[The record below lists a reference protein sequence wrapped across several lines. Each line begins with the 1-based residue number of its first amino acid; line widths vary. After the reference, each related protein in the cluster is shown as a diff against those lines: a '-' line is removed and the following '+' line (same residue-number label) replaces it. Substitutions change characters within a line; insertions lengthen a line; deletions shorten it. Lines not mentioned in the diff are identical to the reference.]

1 MTAAD
6 TTGTSEGTEA
16 TEELPEE
23 TQKSNL
29 SPETDIS
36 VTAPPASDSL
46 PTPAAASVDVSEVF
60 LPVPTIDSGLFEVAE
75 ESEVPIVTESPE
87 GDSAEPEVESEQS
100 EPAVVII
107 DEDLGGYI
115 KKEGGSP
122 TTPPDA
128 TEDMVEEAVQD
139 LAVELDQTSVVATD
153 PNELLEKGEE
163 GSGFLSVQEEH
174 RTIVTTATPPL
185 RYLTTPTMTT
195 ASHGRELVVF
205 FSLRVTNMDFSED
218 LFNKTSPEYRSLE
231 NTFLDVVS
239 WNATCIL
246 L

>member
-1 MTAAD
+1 MAAAD
-6 TTGTSEGTEA
+6 TTGTSEA
-16 TEELPEE
+16 TKELPEE
-23 TQKSNL
+23 IQKSNL

-46 PTPAAASVDVSEVF
+46 PTPPAASVDVSEVF

-163 GSGFLSVQEEH
+163 GSSFLSVQEEH

>member
-1 MTAAD
+1 MAAAD
-6 TTGTSEGTEA
+6 TTGTSEA
-16 TEELPEE
+16 TKELPEE

-46 PTPAAASVDVSEVF
+46 PTPPAASVDVSEVF

-75 ESEVPIVTESPE
+75 ESEVPIVAESPE

-128 TEDMVEEAVQD
+128 TEDMLEEAVQD

-218 LFNKTSPEYRSLE
+218 LFHKTSPEYRSLE

-239 WNATCIL
+239 WDATCIL

>member
-46 PTPAAASVDVSEVF
+46 PTPPAASVDVSEVF

-100 EPAVVII
+100 EPAAVII

-174 RTIVTTATPPL
+174 RTIVTTAAPPL